1 MGFTQENSRKTN
13 IRYFILAML
22 FIVTTMNYVDR
33 ATLSMAAPDMRKDL
47 GLDAVTMGYA
57 FSAFGWSYTALQIPG
72 GWLLDKFGSRVVY
85 GVGLFCWSLFTFF
98 QGMAGFIAG
107 ISAFAFLFGLRFLM
121 GVGEAPAFPANSRIT
136 TMWFPTHERG
146 FASAIFNSAQYFALA
161 AFNPLMGWVLVTMG
175 WRHVFYSMG
184 LAGIVLALI
193 WFKVIKDP
201 KSHSG
206 VNAAELEYIQSGG
219 GLANIGDKKT
229 EIKWSYIRALITN
242 RMMLGIYLGQ
252 FCLNTITW
260 FFLTWFPTYL
270 VQAKGMSIL
279 KVGIIASIPAIAGFI
294 GGLLGGYVSDWMLQ
308 RGRTLTFARKAP
320 IVAGLF
326 LSGSII
332 LANYVTTDWVV
343 IAVMS
348 LAFFA
353 KGFGALGWVVVG
365 DTSPKEMV
373 GLSGGIFNFAGNMA
387 SIITPIV
394 IGYILNVTHSFNGA
408 LLFVGVMGLLGA
420 MSYLF
425 IVRDIRR
432 VELGINEANQPARS
446 QSANTTID

>member
-1 MGFTQENSRKTN
+1 MALTDIKGKTHV
-13 IRYFILAML
+13 RYYILLML

-33 ATLSMAAPDMRKDL
+33 ATLSMAAPAMRKDL
-47 GLDAVTMGYA
+47 GIDTVAMGYA

-72 GWLLDKFGSRVVY
+72 GWMLDKFGAKAVY
-85 GVGLFCWSLFTFF
+85 GLGLFFWSLFTFF
-98 QGMAGFIAG
+98 QGTVGFIAG
-107 ISAFAFLFGLRFLM
+107 LSSLVFLFALRFLM
-121 GVGEAPAFPANSRIT
+121 GVAEAPAFPANSRIT

-161 AFNPLMGWVLVTMG
+161 AFNPVMGWILIAHG
-175 WRHVFYSMG
+175 WREVFYAMG
-184 LAGIVLALI
+184 LVGMVLAVI

-206 VNAAELEYIQSGG
+206 VNAAELEYIQAGG
-219 GLANIGDKKT
+219 ALANIGDKKT
-229 EIKWSYIRALITN
+229 EIKWSQIQSLITN
-242 RMMLGIYLGQ
+242 RMMIGIYLGQ

-294 GGLLGGYVSDWMLQ
+294 GGLLGGYVSDWLLR
-308 RGRTLTFARKAP
+308 RGKSLTFARKTP
-320 IVAGLF
+320 IILGLI

-332 LANYVTTDWVV
+332 LANYVTTEWVV

-353 KGFGALGWVVVG
+353 KGFGALGWVVIG

-373 GLSGGIFNFAGNMA
+373 GLSGGIFNFAGNIA
-387 SIITPIV
+387 SIVTPIV
-394 IGYILNVTHSFNGA
+394 IGYILNVTQSFNGA
-408 LLFVGVMGLLGA
+408 LIFVGLMGVLGA

-425 IVRDIRR
+425 IVGDIKR
-432 VELGINEANQPARS
+432 VELNETEQKVTLNS
-446 QSANTTID
+446 

>member
-1 MGFTQENSRKTN
+1 MEVSQLKSQKTN
-13 IRYFILAML
+13 IRYFILLML

-33 ATLSMAAPDMRKDL
+33 ATLSMAAPAMRKDL

-72 GWLLDKFGSRVVY
+72 GWLLDKFGARLVY
-85 GVGLFCWSLFTFF
+85 GVGLFLWSLFTFF
-98 QGMAGFIAG
+98 QGMAGFVAG
-107 ISAFAFLFGLRFLM
+107 ISAFVFLFGLRFLM

-161 AFNPLMGWVLVTMG
+161 AFNPMMGWILVAFG

-184 LAGIVLALI
+184 VVGIILALV

-201 KSHSG
+201 KSHPS
-206 VNAAELEYIQSGG
+206 VNEAELEYIQAGG

-229 EIKWSYIRALITN
+229 DIKWSYIRSLITN
-242 RMMLGIYLGQ
+242 RMMVGIYLGQ

-279 KVGIIASIPAIAGFI
+279 KVGLIASIPAIAGFA
-294 GGLLGGYVSDWMLQ
+294 GGLLGGYVSDWLLR
-308 RGRTLTFARKAP
+308 RGKSLTFARKAP
-320 IVAGLF
+320 IICGLF

-332 LANYVTTDWVV
+332 LANYVTAEWVV
-343 IAVMS
+343 IGVMS

-373 GLSGGIFNFAGNMA
+373 GLSGGIFNFAGNIA
-387 SIITPIV
+387 SIVTPIA
-394 IGYILNVTHSFNGA
+394 IGYILNVTQSFNGA
-408 LLFVGVMGLLGA
+408 LLFVGAMGLLGA
-420 MSYLF
+420 LSYLF
-425 IVRDIRR
+425 IVGDIKR
-432 VELGINEANQPARS
+432 VELAIPEEQNKAAS
-446 QSANTTID
+446 L